1 MNTATVSGTP
11 MELLPALGTAVMG
24 YAIVFLGIVMLMCVI
39 IITGK
44 IMTARQAKSV
54 PAKAPDAPVPEK
66 IEAPKAAPAPGSAG
80 EVKLF
85 DVPDKEAAMIMAI
98 VANKM
103 DRPLNELRFKS
114 IKEISEEE

>member
-11 MELLPALGTAVMG
+11 MELLPALGTSVMG
-24 YAIVFLGIVMLMCVI
+24 YSVVFLVIVMLIFVI

-44 IMTARQAKSV
+44 IMTSRKQPAA
-54 PAKAPDAPVPEK
+54 AKAPAIEK
-66 IEAPKAAPAPGSAG
+66 PAAPKALPAPGSAG
-80 EVKLF
+80 QVKLF

-103 DRPLNELRFKS
+103 GKPLNELRFKS
-114 IKEISEEE
+114 IKEITEEEKAK